1 MTGAVTPR
9 PYWHPYVA
17 GVALGLVLLLTFV
30 VMGHGLGASGA
41 VTTAVAA
48 GVEAV
53 APAHARANPYFRDYL
68 GDGATSPWAS
78 WIVIEV
84 AGILLGGL
92 LSGVLAGR
100 MRLAVERGATA
111 GRGQRLLY
119 AFGGGA
125 VMGIGARLARGCTSG
140 LALTGGAVLSV
151 GAWVFMLAIF
161 AGGYAAAPL
170 FRREWR

>member
-1 MTGAVTPR
+1 MTGAPR
-9 PYWHPYVA
+9 PYWHPYAA
-17 GVALGLVLLLTFV
+17 GVALGVVLLITFV

-48 GVEAV
+48 GVQAV

-68 GDGATSPWAS
+68 GDDGASPWSS
-78 WIVIEV
+78 WIMIEV
-84 AGILLGGL
+84 LGILIGGL
-92 LSGVLAGR
+92 VSGAAAGR
-100 MRLAVERGATA
+100 LRLTIERGPNA
-111 GRGQRLLY
+111 GRRQRLWT

-151 GAWVFMLAIF
+151 GAWAFMLAIF
-161 AGGYAAAPL
+161 AGGYLAAPL
-170 FRREWR
+170 FRRAWR